1 MTECKIDTPTVSVL
15 NPLML
20 TPSEGRLR
28 LKCQPNTIF
37 FPFATVGKVQL
48 ADKASNVAPCAEEI
62 FFVALFI
69 CVKLNC
75 AGQ

>member
-20 TPSEGRLR
+20 TPSEGCLR

-48 ADKASNVAPCAEEI
+48 ADKASNVAPCTEG
-62 FFVALFI
+62 ALFI
-69 CVKLNC
+69 CVKLNY